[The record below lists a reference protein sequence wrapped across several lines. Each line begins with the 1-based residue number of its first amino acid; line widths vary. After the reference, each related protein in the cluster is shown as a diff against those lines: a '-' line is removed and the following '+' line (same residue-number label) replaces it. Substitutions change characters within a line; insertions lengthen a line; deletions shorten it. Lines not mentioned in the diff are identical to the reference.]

1 MSCHVVII
9 ELSSQTIAALLTII
23 LSNCSNLLLS
33 TAANFL
39 RSLLPTAH
47 WKQLAVEIDILRL
60 KMTRLKDPLSDI
72 ILVVSQHLA
81 ARAGWRSHGWWISNL
96 QSAPIIFT
104 LHQKQWHILFRANFF
119 VSLFSTISRTKQL
132 VNDQRSSEWRGTI
145 FVFEFEWCL
154 RHFWEAILCI
164 YIFSFSGV
172 RVLLSVVRPLWHEI
186 VGDIMTLGPVHNV

>member
-1 MSCHVVII
+1 MNYPVRP
-9 ELSSQTIAALLTII
+9 LLTII

-72 ILVVSQHLA
+72 ILAVSQHLA
-81 ARAGWRSHGWWISNL
+81 AGEGWRSHGCWISNL
-96 QSAPIIFT
+96 QSASISYLHYTKSNDISCLGPI
-104 LHQKQWHILFRANFF
+104 FF
-119 VSLFSTISRTKQL
+119 LPIFSTISRTRQL
-132 VNDQRSSEWRGTI
+132 SEWSKKFKVKWTI
-145 FVFEFEWCL
+145 LVFEFEWCL

-164 YIFSFSGV
+164 YIFSFSGFW
-172 RVLLSVVRPLWHEI
+172 VLVPVVVSCWLWGHSGMI
-186 VGDIMTLGPVHNV
+186 L